1 MRKNLSYLDSINE
14 GRQPRARASLED
26 LDRTL
31 RGLEEKIG
39 GRSAG
44 IGDAGAHSSRDL
56 ADRFR
61 DLAYTDNKRTE
72 IPGDQPV
79 ADRLPSSA
87 SFKTLAQDIEFARLQ
102 EKNVAAVESIA
113 ADLKNLRGELQGKMV
128 SGLRREFDTLRS
140 DIAETYRAAKSG
152 ANGKELSEDIARLS
166 ENIRTLAQRGDDSG
180 VNMLRL
186 ELDEVKRALS
196 TVAREDSIQQINE
209 RWNDLD
215 SRWASFQP
223 NQETDRTSE
232 PEFQALVAK
241 LENINEA
248 IERLPNSTSLSSL
261 EDKLRILASAV
272 EQLSSNREPV
282 TTPAFDMIEQRLDE
296 ISRAIVASSVSV
308 QAASPNTESFERV
321 EARIAS
327 LARQIEE
334 LSEVQTSNDLIE
346 RVNQLTGHVENLAL
360 RSSGP
365 SDAVES
371 LAAQISGLA
380 EKMEAGSHSGG
391 SDAMLHDLE
400 QRYIRLAE
408 LLDRQS
414 DAAEQQGQAFL
425 RDFDAR
431 LDSAATTG
439 AAFASSQEGDNG
451 AILKAI
457 DQRFSELARQFDDR
471 VAHGSDETTI
481 RNMEVRLE
489 EISNRLEQSGSAQ
502 SGIEPDLIRSLENQI
517 SGLTRHLERPDSA
530 VPEQYDDIAPRL
542 RDIEKSIASSR
553 DQILAAA
560 REAAEAAIRSM
571 PVGSSDEQS
580 AAGLAGDLK
589 SLEQLAKKSDE
600 RNSRTFEAIHDTL
613 LKIVDRLGTLEAGRP
628 SDSGDA
634 TAVESD
640 HGSPQQFDEQH
651 TPSIETE
658 RYTEDL
664 RAPDPIDHRR
674 GHSRNG
680 ERPSPAEAAEAAA
693 LAAAGQ
699 SGRTHPETVETDSRK
714 SMLGGL
720 ANALK
725 GKAPTENASID
736 DALQVRGTADSH
748 SIDTSEVEVA
758 PDDVNTPL
766 EPGSGA
772 PDLGSIMAK
781 VNEERKEGAGSG
793 ELDAAKSDFIAAAR
807 RAAQAAAAE
816 AETSRIRK
824 DTGRSGKR
832 MRAVEFLQ
840 EKRKPILIGASVLL
854 IALAGVQLGKAFL
867 TDGDNAAI
875 AEAPQ
880 ANEEPLAAADAV
892 AADAEEDVAADA
904 TTVEPGEQPAVRVV
918 EPAENTAVVA
928 AEAVNEPAAA
938 PIPEMANEVTEAPDI
953 NEAVKSTPAP
963 TATVEAVP
971 AEAGPVA
978 LREAAQAGDTKALYE
993 VATRYAE
1000 GRGVQSDLK
1009 IAAKWYQIAADLGF
1023 APAQYRIGNL
1033 YEKGLGIERDPAK
1046 AMTWYQLAA
1055 EQGNASAMHNLA
1067 VLFAMGAN
1075 GQPDNDSAARWFER
1089 AAELGVKDSQFNL
1102 GILTAKGV
1110 GTPQNLEESYKW
1122 FALAAKTG
1130 DKDAASKRDEIANA
1144 LRPDQLTTAK
1154 AAVELWKA
1162 KPIVSE
1168 ANTVDIPDAWKEDN
1182 AKTASVD
1189 IKKAVKNIQLILNK
1203 IGYDAGP
1210 ADGVM
1215 GAKTKSAIAA
1225 FQKDNGMPAT
1235 GEVDEPLV
1243 KALLARNQ

>member
-14 GRQPRARASLED
+14 GRKPRARASLED

-39 GRSAG
+39 SKSAG
-44 IGDAGAHSSRDL
+44 ITHGEAHSSRDI

-61 DLAYTDNKRTE
+61 ELAHPDANRTE
-72 IPGDQPV
+72 LSGDRT
-79 ADRLPSSA
+79 AAERLPSSA
-87 SFKTLAQDIEFARLQ
+87 SFKNLAQDIEFARMQ

-128 SGLRREFDTLRS
+128 SGLRREFDSLRS
-140 DIAETYRAAKSG
+140 EIAETYQAVQSG
-152 ANGKELSEDIARLS
+152 ANGKELSDDIARLS
-166 ENIRTLAQRGDDSG
+166 ENIRALAQRSDDGG
-180 VNMLRL
+180 VNMLRM

-196 TVAREDSIQQINE
+196 TVAREDSIQQINQ
-209 RWNDLD
+209 RWNDMDDKWTSLH
-215 SRWASFQP
+215 SSQQA
-223 NQETDRTSE
+223 DRSSE
-232 PEFQALVAK
+232 PEFQALVAR
-241 LENINEA
+241 LEEINDA

-272 EQLSSNREPV
+272 EQLSNNQEPV
-282 TTPAFDMIEQRLDE
+282 ATPAFDMIEQRLDE

-308 QAASPNTESFERV
+308 QAATPNTESFERV

-334 LSEVQTSNDLIE
+334 LSEVQTSSDLIE
-346 RVNQLTGHVENLAL
+346 RVNQLTDRVENLAIGT
-360 RSSGP
+360 SGP
-365 SDAVES
+365 PDAVES
-371 LAAQISGLA
+371 LAAQIAALA
-380 EKMEAGSHSGG
+380 EKIETGGHGGG
-391 SDAMLHDLE
+391 SDTMLQDLE

-408 LLDRQS
+408 LIERHN

-431 LDSAATTG
+431 LDSATTSNG
-439 AAFASSQEGDNG
+439 GVTPSRDGDDT
-451 AILKAI
+451 AIIQVI
-457 DQRFSELARQFDDR
+457 DDRFNELARQFDDR
-471 VAHGSDETTI
+471 VARGADDPMI
-481 RNMEVRLE
+481 RNLEARLE
-489 EISNRLEQSGSAQ
+489 EISNRLEQSGPSPV
-502 SGIEPDLIRSLENQI
+502 GIEPDLIHSLENQI
-517 SGLTRHLERPDSA
+517 AGLMHHLDRPESA
-530 VPEQYDDIAPRL
+530 IPDQNDDIGPRL

-571 PVGSSDEQS
+571 PVGSNDEQS
-580 AAGLAGDLK
+580 AVGLADDLK
-589 SLEQLAKKSDE
+589 SLEQLARKSDE

-613 LKIVDRLGTLEAGRP
+613 LKIVERLGTLEAGAPAEPRRQAE
-628 SDSGDA
+628 DQQG
-634 TAVESD
+634 
-640 HGSPQQFDEQH
+640 HNSPRQFDEH
-651 TPSIETE
+651 DTPSIEME
-658 RYTEDL
+658 Q
-664 RAPDPIDHRR
+664 
-674 GHSRNG
+674 NG
-680 ERPSPAEAAEAAA
+680 EELVATDQVGNERGRSRRAEQRSPAEAAEAAA
-693 LAAAGQ
+693 LAAAGD
-699 SGRTHPETVETDSRK
+699 SGSEHPQVADEGARK

-720 ANALK
+720 AKALK
-725 GKAPTENASID
+725 GKAQDENMSPADVSQDQHGD
-736 DALQVRGTADSH
+736 DNHLFDAAG
-748 SIDTSEVEVA
+748 VEA
-758 PDDVNTPL
+758 EPDGINTPL

-781 VNEERKEGAGSG
+781 VNEERNDGAGTRD
-793 ELDAAKSDFIAAAR
+793 LDAAKSDFIAAAR

-816 AETSRIRK
+816 AETSRIRM
-824 DTGRSGKR
+824 DAGRSGKR
-832 MRAVEFLQ
+832 HRAVQFLQ

-867 TDGDNAAI
+867 VDNDVAAV

-880 ANEEPLAAADAV
+880 IEEEALAASDSV
-892 AADAEEDVAADA
+892 PDGA
-904 TTVEPGEQPAVRVV
+904 TDDIASQPDDQSSVRVV
-918 EPAENTAVVA
+918 EPADNTTVA
-928 AEAVNEPAAA
+928 SADAANEPVAEPAAQ
-938 PIPEMANEVTEAPDI
+938 MTNEVAPAPQI
-953 NEAVKSTPAP
+953 KEEVKSTPAP
-963 TATVEAVP
+963 TTTVEAVP
-971 AEAGPVA
+971 TEAGPVA
-978 LREAAQAGDTKALYE
+978 LREAAQAGDPKALYE

-1009 IAAKWYQIAADLGF
+1009 TAAKWYRTAADLGF
-1023 APAQYRIGNL
+1023 APAQYRIGNF

-1075 GQPDNDSAARWFER
+1075 GQTDNDSAARWFER

-1154 AAVELWKA
+1154 AAVDLWKA
-1162 KPIVSE
+1162 KPVIAES
-1168 ANTVDIPDAWKEDN
+1168 NTVEIPDQWKEDK
-1182 AKTASVD
+1182 ATTASVD
-1189 IKKAVKNIQLILNK
+1189 IEKAVKNIQLILNK
-1203 IGYDAGP
+1203 TGYDAGP

-1215 GAKTKSAIAA
+1215 GAKTKNAIAA

-1235 GEVDEPLV
+1235 GEVDEALV
-1243 KALLARNQ
+1243 KALLSRNQ